1 MRTKLAFLLTCFLLI
16 FVMISFAQDSTIDT
30 QPILETLQNTRLV
43 NALPDLGGR
52 EITVAVEN
60 EYPPFNSIS
69 SDGIGVGW
77 DYDAL
82 KEICARLNCKPR
94 FTEVFWDDLI
104 QSVSD
109 GQIDM
114 GADGVT
120 RLAERYELVDFSMP
134 YVAFRQVLLVR
145 NNDTRFSNLAEFV
158 SANTRISAFQGSTNY
173 SVAVELVG
181 EDRVEA
187 TLDNASALILKLIDG
202 STDGVVFD
210 SVTAATLLAQNSD
223 AIMAM
228 SEALSDIEELAFIFP
243 NGSDLTAAF
252 NIAIETMR
260 LDGTLQ
266 ALNQK
271 WFTVTEVEE

>member
-43 NALPDLGGR
+43 NALPDLAGR

-82 KEICARLNCKPR
+82 KEICARLNCVPR
-94 FTEVFWDDLI
+94 FTEVNR
-104 QSVSD
+104 SD
-109 GQIDM
+109 FIESISTGRIDV
-114 GADGVT
+114 GGDGVT
-120 RLAERYELVDFSMP
+120 RIPDRYELVDFSMP
-134 YVAFRQVLLVR
+134 YVAFRQVLIVR
-145 NNDTRFSNLAEFV
+145 ANDTRFSNLAEFV
-158 SANTRISAFQGSTNY
+158 ASDARIATWENTTNY
-173 SVAVELVG
+173 NISVELVG
-181 EDRVEA
+181 VNRVEA
-187 TLDNASALILKLIDG
+187 TTDTPNTLILKLIDG

-228 SEALSDIEELAFIFP
+228 PEALSDIEELAFIFP
-243 NGSDLTAAF
+243 NNSELTAAF

-271 WFTVTEVEE
+271 WFTVTGDEE